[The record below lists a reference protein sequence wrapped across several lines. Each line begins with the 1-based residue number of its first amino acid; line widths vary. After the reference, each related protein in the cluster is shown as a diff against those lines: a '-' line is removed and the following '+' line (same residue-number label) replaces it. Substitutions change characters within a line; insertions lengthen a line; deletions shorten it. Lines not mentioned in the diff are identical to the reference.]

1 MSEGGGWAAMRDRR
15 MRRWMASDSIVCA
28 SYQYHNQRLPV
39 AEGYGAPLL
48 IFLALDQWQMSR
60 IRRKRREQT

>member
-1 MSEGGGWAAMRDRR
+1 
-15 MRRWMASDSIVCA
+15 MASDSIVCA